1 MDKAIKTVAIL
12 ASSPALSSILASV
25 LALNSGLRVRSFE
38 TQRALVTY
46 MHLTSVDLVVLD
58 YDCPGARA
66 DKVAQ
71 ALRMDEKLVFRGF
84 QIIAMTRTLSSETRE
99 ATMASGIDEVIIK
112 PMSPRYLYERVL
124 SRLSKPAR
132 PTIIAGGYHGPERR
146 SRPRDMDIPAHA
158 LPKLGENVVSLFP
171 QH

>member
-25 LALNSGLRVRSFE
+25 LAMNPGLRVRSFE
-38 TQRALVTY
+38 TQRALATY
-46 MHLTSVDLVVLD
+46 MSLTSVDLVVCD

-71 ALRMDEKLVFRGF
+71 ALRNDDKLAFRGF
-84 QIIAMTRTLSSETRE
+84 QIIAMTRELSPETRQ
-99 ATMASGIDEVIIK
+99 ATVASGIDEVIIK

-124 SRLSKPAR
+124 TRLSKPAR

-146 SRPRDMDIPAHA
+146 ERVRDKDLPAHA
-158 LPKLGENVVSLFP
+158 LPRLGDNVVSLFP